1 MGARASVGFRDVS
14 SRFNCRRV
22 YNRVDHSAFNGL
34 KGFIGF
40 RDVSLEELVSKRWA
54 P

>member
-1 MGARASVGFRDVS
+1 MS
-14 SRFNCRRV
+14 SRFNCLGV
-22 YNRVDHSAFNGL
+22 YNRVDHSAFNGV
-34 KGFIGF
+34 KSFIGF